1 MIKYTYPA
9 VFTPEKDGGY
19 SVDFPDIPGCYTC
32 GDSLEDAIY
41 MAEDVLALMLHGYEQ
56 EKRAI
61 PIPSNPDDLTVKKNE
76 FVKNVIACP
85 KTDTAR

>member
-1 MIKYTYPA
+1 MAKYVYPA
-9 VFTPEKDGGY
+9 VFTPEETGY
-19 SVDFPDIPGCYTC
+19 SVIFPDLESCYTC
-32 GDSLEDAIY
+32 GDNLADAIY
-41 MAEDVLALMLHGYEQ
+41 MAEDALALMLHGYEQ